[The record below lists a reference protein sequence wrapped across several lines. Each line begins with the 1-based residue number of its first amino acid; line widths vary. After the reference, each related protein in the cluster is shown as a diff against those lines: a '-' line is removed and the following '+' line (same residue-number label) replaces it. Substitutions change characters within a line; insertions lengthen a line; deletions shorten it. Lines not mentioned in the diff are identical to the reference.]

1 MELQPKHVV
10 LTVKNVD
17 KPDEGPY
24 KVTMQNEFGKDDAQ
38 IKTEVT
44 GTRVFPVIHKVGNV
58 GIFFQRKYIGNTWKF
73 NQF

>member
-24 KVTMQNEFGKDDAQ
+24 KVTMQNQFGKDDAE
-38 IKTEVT
+38 IKTEVK
-44 GTRVFPVIHKVGNV
+44 GIVQIVVGLFMN
-58 GIFFQRKYIGNTWKF
+58 IYHLIWRYRTYYWQSRERI
-73 NQF
+73 